1 MVILGIENLPNE
13 VQFLL
18 GEIKR
23 KDEQV
28 AGMRCVS

>member
-1 MVILGIENLPNE
+1 MLGIDNLPNE

-28 AGMRCVS
+28 AGML

>member
-1 MVILGIENLPNE
+1 MLGIDNLQNE

-28 AGMRCVS
+28 AGML

>member
-1 MVILGIENLPNE
+1 MLGIENLPNE

-28 AGMRCVS
+28 AGAL